1 VLRWA
6 SRVAN
11 YDESVGRPQRQKHR
25 CLNLVQRRSLL
36 SLTTDLAK
44 VWSAP
49 TTSWTERKDLLEL
62 LIADVALTR
71 HETGITVQIRW
82 LTNQVET
89 VQRPLLIRSM
99 IPTPDIIVERIR
111 SLFSTHTD
119 QEIADILNQE
129 GLTTSHG
136 NHFSGDIVEGTRLRN
151 GICKRPAAHR

>member
-1 VLRWA
+1 MLRWA

-11 YDESVGRPQRQKHR
+11 YVESVGRPQRQKHR
-25 CLNLVQRRSLL
+25 CPNLVQRRSLL

-71 HETGITVQIRW
+71 HETGISVQIRW

-89 VQRPLLIRSM
+89 GQHPLPIRSM
-99 IPTPDIIVERIR
+99 IPTPDKIVERIR
-111 SLFSTHTD
+111 QIAHSTRCINQHPAIVY
-119 QEIADILNQE
+119 QILAHVVLQF
-129 GLTTSHG
+129 LTY
-136 NHFSGDIVEGTRLRN
+136 SGSWS
-151 GICKRPAAHR
+151 